1 MGSRAPEWKEP
12 SGGFSPLTAVGD
24 HDHVADAD
32 TDDDDDDDDGDDE
45 GNDDDG
51 DDGLSPLITV
61 KSYSLS

>member
-32 TDDDDDDDDGDDE
+32 ADDDDDDGEDADADD
-45 GNDDDG
+45 NDDDG
-51 DDGLSPLITV
+51 EDAMIRGHCRLSKL
-61 KSYSLS
+61 